1 MTSPPFTMRFWGV
14 RGTVP
19 CPEADRLR
27 YGGNT
32 SCIEVRCGDARLI
45 FDAGTGLR
53 ALGNQL
59 LATGDIGQ
67 SHIFFTHTHLD
78 HIAGLPFFR
87 PAYDGQNHFEFWAGH
102 LRAHGLSLQG
112 VLKQLMQPP
121 LFPVPLDILHACV
134 SFHDFLPGEVLRPF
148 PDVVVRTLALN
159 HPGGAT
165 GYRVE
170 FAGRSMC
177 IVTDV
182 EHRAGEIDRGILE
195 FIRGAD
201 IVVYDCTYTEEE
213 YARFVG
219 WGHSTW
225 QEGVRLCDAAG
236 AGRLVAFHHDPE
248 HDDDFMDEIARQ
260 LARQRPGSL
269 VAAEG
274 LTLRP

>member
-1 MTSPPFTMRFWGV
+1 MKRPLFTMRFWGV

-19 CPEADRLR
+19 CPQQDRLR

-32 SCIEVRCGDARLI
+32 SCIEVRCGDYRLI

-53 ALGNQL
+53 ALGNEL
-59 LATGDIGQ
+59 LSNGDSRL
-67 SHIFFTHTHLD
+67 SHLFFTHTHLD

-87 PAYDGQNHFEFWAGH
+87 PAYDGKNHFEFWAGH
-102 LRAHGLSLQG
+102 LGAHGLTLQC

-134 SFHDFLPGEVLRPF
+134 SFHDFPPGDVLEPF
-148 PDVVVRTLALN
+148 PGVRLRTMSLN

-165 GYRVE
+165 GYRIE
-170 FAGRSMC
+170 FNNQAMC
-177 IVTDV
+177 IITDV
-182 EHRAGEIDRGILE
+182 EHFGDARDNAIVE
-195 FIRGAD
+195 FIKGAA

-213 YARFVG
+213 YPRFVG

-225 QEGVRLCDAAG
+225 QQGVRLCDAAG
-236 AGRLVAFHHDPE
+236 AGRLVAFHHDPD
-248 HDDDFMDEIARQ
+248 HDDGFLDEVAAAMDHA
-260 LARQRPGSL
+260 RPGS
-269 VAAEG
+269 VMAAEG

>member
-1 MTSPPFTMRFWGV
+1 MTAPPFTMRFWGV

-32 SCIEVRCGDARLI
+32 SCIEVRCGPARLI

-59 LATGDIGQ
+59 LATGDKFE

-87 PAYDGQNHFEFWAGH
+87 PAYDGANHFEFWAGH
-102 LRAHGLSLQG
+102 LRQHGRSLQH
-112 VLKQLMQPP
+112 VLEQLMQPP

-148 PDVVVRTLALN
+148 ADVVVHTLALN

-165 GYRVE
+165 GYRVD
-170 FAGRSMC
+170 FAGRSIC
-177 IVTDV
+177 IMTDL
-182 EHRAGEIDRGILE
+182 EHRAGEIDQGIVD

-201 IVVYDCTYTEEE
+201 IVVYDSTYTEEE

-225 QEGVRLCDAAG
+225 QQGVRLCDAAA

-248 HDDDFMDEIARQ
+248 HDDTFMDEIARQ
-260 LARQRPGSL
+260 LARARPGSL

>member
-1 MTSPPFTMRFWGV
+1 MKRPRFTMRFWGV

-19 CPEADRLR
+19 CPQPDRLR

-32 SCIEVRCGDARLI
+32 SCIEVCCGDYRLI

-53 ALGNQL
+53 ALGNEL
-59 LATGDIGQ
+59 LANGDNRL
-67 SHIFFTHTHLD
+67 SHLFFTHTHLD

-87 PAYDGQNHFEFWAGH
+87 PAYDGKNHFEFWAGH
-102 LRAHGLSLQG
+102 LGTHGLSLQN

-134 SFHDFLPGEVLRPF
+134 SFHDFRPGDVLEPF
-148 PDVVVRTLALN
+148 PGVRLRTLALN

-165 GYRVE
+165 GYRIE
-170 FAGRSMC
+170 FDGQAMC
-177 IVTDV
+177 IITDV
-182 EHRAGEIDRGILE
+182 EHFGDARDNPIVD
-195 FIRGAD
+195 FIKDAA

-213 YARFVG
+213 YPRFVG

-225 QEGVRLCDAAG
+225 QQGARLCKAAG
-236 AGRLVAFHHDPE
+236 VGRLVAFHHDPE
-248 HDDDFMDEIARQ
+248 HDDAFMDQIAAAMVR
-260 LARQRPGSL
+260 ACPGSV

-274 LTLRP
+274 LILRP